1 MCKRQSP
8 KKILFNLDTPEIIG
22 LLMVF
27 VEAKYFVNIIIMS
40 AVRFNLT
47 FVNDAQKHFQIRYRY
62 LVNV

>member
-1 MCKRQSP
+1 
-8 KKILFNLDTPEIIG
+8 
-22 LLMVF
+22 MVF

-62 LVNV
+62 LVNVWSEPWFDTQLKF